1 MATLST
7 SEILADV
14 IDSFRVEVPAL
25 LGMSTD
31 FRPST
36 QKLKLN
42 KAYTAHVT
50 TLPTIST
57 YDATTGY
64 AYGAQT
70 ANSLLVD
77 VPVTVDAHKHVPIKW
92 SHLEDIANDKG
103 EYEKAIA
110 NAGYVLAKAVVDSV
124 LAKCLSRN
132 LSYSST
138 FATADCDVDMLVN
151 VTGDL
156 NGQGAANRGRRM
168 ILNTDAANS
177 LSADSRMASKDYA
190 GQMTGGA
197 GYRRWTNAWG
207 FEEILEYPDLPTNN
221 GTALTSVTAEADD
234 DLLTKAAHG
243 LVTGDRVVL
252 TAITNGAGLTQGN
265 TYYVIYASSSTFK
278 LATTLALAQAGTG
291 VDITT
296 DGTSI
301 TITPTENLVGLAFDP
316 RALVVMAGVPA
327 DFNSFA
333 PAGIPRV
340 MGYEAIT
347 YNGIS
352 MAAVSWQEPGTG
364 NLFWS
369 PTLVYGSA
377 VGRQAGSNAAGTKTD
392 KGGHRI
398 ISA

>member
-7 SEILADV
+7 SELLADV
-14 IDSFRVEVPAL
+14 IDSFRVQVPAL

-31 FRPST
+31 FKPSA
-36 QKLKLN
+36 QKLKLD
-42 KAYTAHVT
+42 KVYTAHVP

-77 VPVTVDAHKHVPIKW
+77 VPVKVDSHKHVPIKW

-103 EYEKAIA
+103 EYEKAIG

-124 LAKCLSRN
+124 LAKCISRN
-132 LSYSST
+132 ISYSST
-138 FATADCDVDMLVN
+138 YATADCDVDMVN
-151 VTGDL
+151 AVTGSL
-156 NGQGAANRGRRM
+156 NTQGAQVGNRRLL
-168 ILNTDAANS
+168 LNTAAMNA
-177 LSADSRMASKDYA
+177 LAVDSRMASRDYS
-190 GQMTGGA
+190 GQLVGGSGA
-197 GYRRWTNAWG
+197 RMFKNAWG
-207 FEEILEYPDLPTNN
+207 FTEILEYPDLPSNN
-221 GTALTSVTAEADD
+221 GTALTSATAEADD
-234 DLLTKAAHG
+234 NLITKAAHG

-278 LATTLALAQAGTG
+278 LASTLALAQAGTAI
-291 VDITT
+291 DITT

-301 TITPTENLVGLAFDP
+301 TITPTENLVGLAFAP
-316 RALVVMAGVPA
+316 EALVVMAGVPD

-333 PAGIPRV
+333 PAGIPRI

-392 KGGHRI
+392 KAGHRV